1 MKPFTGFSTD
11 RQKTVRVPEGF
22 FEDVLP
28 SITSM
33 LEMKVTLYLFW
44 RLARGGQNSASPRM
58 VGWCELAE
66 DDRLRAA
73 LSQIKGPRAHADALR
88 EGLELAVA
96 RGTLLQ
102 IFVREEERGPDAKS
116 KNGAKEITPSVAWY
130 TLNTRESRG
139 WIEALGNG
147 EIDISQTPLVSVTLF
162 GGGSNTGA
170 ASNGHG
176 VNGKSL
182 RIIIERPSVYALY
195 EQNIGLLT
203 PILAER
209 LQEAE
214 GRYPAEWIES
224 AFEEAVTNNKR
235 NWRYIERIL
244 ERWAAEGKTSGK
256 NGGPAERSLDPD
268 KYTKGKYAFLFRP
281 EGR

>member
-28 SITSM
+28 QITSL

-44 RLARGGQNSASPRM
+44 RLARGGANGSSPRM
-58 VGWCELAE
+58 VSLAE
-66 DDRLRAA
+66 LEGEDRLKSA
-73 LSQIKGPRAHADALR
+73 LSQGKGPRSLGDALR

-96 RGTLLQ
+96 RGTVLQ
-102 IFVREEERGPDAKS
+102 LRIANFGLRID
-116 KNGAKEITPSVAWY
+116 GAKDAVQESEYWY
-130 TLNTRESRG
+130 LLNTRDNKA
-139 WIEALGNG
+139 WVEALAKGQ
-147 EIDISQTPLVSVTLF
+147 IDVVETPLVQPYMVHAGDEEIRNAQNAPES
-162 GGGSNTGA
+162 A
-170 ASNGHG
+170 I
-176 VNGKSL
+176 
-182 RIIIERPSVYALY
+182 RIIIERPTVYTLY

-209 LQEAE
+209 LQDAE
-214 GRYPAEWIES
+214 GRYPPGWIEA

-244 ERWAAEGKTSGK
+244 ERWAAEGKQSGK
-256 NGGPAERSLDPD
+256 DRGPVERSLDPE

-281 EGR
+281 DR

>member
-11 RQKTVRVPEGF
+11 RQKSVRVPEGF

-28 SITSM
+28 AVTSM

-102 IFVREEERGPDAKS
+102 IFVREEESAGQ
-116 KNGAKEITPSVAWY
+116 EITSNGNGKKVAKGGVPSVAWY
-130 TLNTRESRG
+130 MLNTRESRA

-147 EIDISQTPLVSVTLF
+147 EIDISQTPLVDTTLY
-162 GGGSNTGA
+162 TDA
-170 ASNGHG
+170 TSNGHS

-244 ERWAAEGKTSGK
+244 ERWAAEGKASGK

>member
-1 MKPFTGFSTD
+1 MKPFIGFSTD

-22 FEDVLP
+22 FEDILP

-44 RLARGGQNSASPRM
+44 RLARSGPNGTSPRM
-58 VGWCELAE
+58 AGLEELEAS
-66 DDRLRAA
+66 DPLRAA
-73 LSQIKGPRAHADALR
+73 LARCKGPRPHGEALR

-102 IFVREEERGPDAKS
+102 IWVREEPTDFTEGRV
-116 KNGAKEITPSVAWY
+116 EQWY
-130 TLNTRESRG
+130 MLNTRDNRT
-139 WIEALGNG
+139 WIDALSKGQ
-147 EIDISQTPLVSVTLF
+147 IDVEGTPLVSQPQP
-162 GGGSNTGA
+162 
-170 ASNGHG
+170 NGFLNSQSEIPNHKIR
-176 VNGKSL
+176 VVA
-182 RIIIERPSVYALY
+182 ERPSIYALY

-209 LQEAE
+209 LQDAE
-214 GRYPAEWIES
+214 GRYPMEWIEA

-244 ERWAAEGKTSGK
+244 ERWSSEGKDNGK
-256 NGGPAERSLDPD
+256 ARGPAERSLDPD

-281 EGR
+281 D